1 MTHRQGEEPSQA
13 AMSSTVTTPGA
24 GLLTLDEGDVVL
36 GKYIIKSQLGAGGMG
51 QVFRALH
58 IRLARDVAVKILPDN
73 RSEENAL
80 RFEREAALM
89 TRVRHPN
96 VVEMLD
102 FGFLE
107 GRVPCIVMELVEGE
121 TLATRLLRSRA
132 LPWQDAVRIVL
143 GVLEGLEAV
152 HEARVLH
159 RDLKPSNIA
168 IAKGPPELV
177 KLLDFGIARSLVGE
191 SDRRLT
197 RTGNI
202 VGSLDYMS
210 PEALVNDPIDVRT
223 DVYAAGM
230 ILYEMLSGSYPF
242 QDDAMAA
249 AFRRLSN
256 DPSIPKA
263 PAGFAELP
271 PALAKLAQRSIA
283 RERNERPES
292 AESFAEE
299 LREFVARPRRSP
311 SPSGSHAAL
320 DVTATAAAIAV
331 ASASDEERTIE
342 ARKPHALPAEI
353 APAPQPPPRPA
364 EAAAPKRPEG
374 PAKAAAPQAAPQAA
388 PLSAAP
394 RPAPAKPKR
403 VLATAAVSAPKPPP
417 IPKPPEPVV
426 LPKAP
431 REPAAPSQKQSAQAA
446 RAQFVLLARLPKQR
460 FAALEERRWL
470 ADLVRDV
477 GSAYAIGAHV
487 WCAVL
492 HGVDP
497 AATEKRSLVLLDALK
512 ARYPGVAVV
521 GSPIFDPHF
530 ALKSATIAPDETLP
544 DPLPALVAQLASIG
558 Q

>member
-24 GLLTLDEGDVVL
+24 GPLTLDEGDVVL

-121 TLATRLLRSRA
+121 SLATRLLRSRA
-132 LPWQDAVRIVL
+132 QPWQDAVRIVL

-152 HEARVLH
+152 HDAQVLH

-168 IAKGPPELV
+168 LSKGPPELV
-177 KLLDFGIARSLVGE
+177 KLLDFGIARSLAGE

-256 DPSIPKA
+256 DPPSPKA
-263 PAGFAELP
+263 PAGFAEVP
-271 PALAKLAQRSIA
+271 AALAKLAQRSIA
-283 RERNERPES
+283 RERNDRPES
-292 AESFAEE
+292 AESFAEQ

-311 SPSGSHAAL
+311 SPSGSQPAL
-320 DVTATAAAIAV
+320 EVAATASAIAMV
-331 ASASDEERTIE
+331 GDEEVTIE
-342 ARKPHALPAEI
+342 ARKPRAIPAEI
-353 APAPQPPPRPA
+353 VAATQAPTQPA
-364 EAAAPKRPEG
+364 DAAPTKRPERPER
-374 PAKAAAPQAAPQAA
+374 PAKAAAPPAAP
-388 PLSAAP
+388 PPAAP
-394 RPAPAKPKR
+394 RPTPAKPKR
-403 VLATAAVSAPKPPP
+403 VLANADVSAPKPPP

-431 REPAAPSQKQSAQAA
+431 REPAPTPNPKQSALAP
-446 RAQFVLLARLPKQR
+446 RPQFVLLARLPKQR
-460 FAALEERRWL
+460 FAAVEERRWL

-477 GSAYAIGAHV
+477 GTAYAIGAFV

-492 HGVDP
+492 HGVDS

-530 ALKSATIAPDETLP
+530 ALKSAMIAADEKLP